1 VHMILNNLTSH
12 SIFANAIFF
21 ENAILVI
28 AYS

>member
-1 VHMILNNLTSH
+1 MILNNLTSH